1 MMDVDERVDSKN
13 TSKMI
18 ILPMGEKG
26 GSVVI
31 SVRNK
36 PKLD

>member
-1 MMDVDERVDSKN
+1 
-13 TSKMI
+13 
-18 ILPMGEKG
+18 MGEKG

-36 PKLD
+36 PKLDSNRFTLMFRNSNNVLK